1 MKNLMG
7 KGSGLPLFLS
17 ALLLVLGSQLS
28 RAQDH
33 LSFATPEEAVSA
45 LIAALQIND
54 LVALGGLLGPG
65 SEEIVSSG
73 DEVADATG
81 RADFVEDFQAKH
93 QLVPEGE
100 GTLILEVG
108 ESDWP
113 LPIPIVKV
121 DGKWKLDGAGG
132 ADELIY
138 RRIGRNELGAIA
150 VSRGFID
157 AQFEYAA
164 EGHDGNEPG
173 VFAAKLLSDPGQ
185 RNGLYWPTAEGE
197 APSPAGSAVASAAA
211 EGYKAVT
218 GKRKPYHG
226 YFYRFLFAQGANAQG
241 GAAEYFVDGL
251 LTQGVALLAW
261 PADYGASGIMSFM
274 INHDGVVYQKDFG
287 EETATEVEKI
297 QVFDPDSSWSI
308 VESDEDS

>member
-7 KGSGLPLFLS
+7 KSSGLLLVLS
-17 ALLLVLGSQLS
+17 ALLLVLGAQLG

-33 LSFATPEEAVSA
+33 TSFATPEEAVTA
-45 LIAALQIND
+45 LIAALQSND

-73 DEVADATG
+73 DDVADATG
-81 RADFVEDFQAKH
+81 RADFVADFQAKH

-100 GTLILEVG
+100 GTIILEVG
-108 ESDWP
+108 ENDWP

-121 DGKWKLDGAGG
+121 DGKWHLDGAAG
-132 ADELIY
+132 ADELVY

-173 VFAAKLLSDPGQ
+173 VF
-185 RNGLYWPTAEGE
+185 RGE
-197 APSPAGSAVASAAA
+197 AFKRPRPAQR
-211 EGYKAVT
+211 T
-218 GKRKPYHG
+218 
-226 YFYRFLFAQGANAQG
+226 
-241 GAAEYFVDGL
+241 
-251 LTQGVALLAW
+251 LLA
-261 PADYGASGIMSFM
+261 DRGGR
-274 INHDGVVYQKDFG
+274 
-287 EETATEVEKI
+287 ATEPCR
-297 QVFDPDSSWSI
+297 QRRCARRGRGLQGDHG
-308 VESDEDS
+308 